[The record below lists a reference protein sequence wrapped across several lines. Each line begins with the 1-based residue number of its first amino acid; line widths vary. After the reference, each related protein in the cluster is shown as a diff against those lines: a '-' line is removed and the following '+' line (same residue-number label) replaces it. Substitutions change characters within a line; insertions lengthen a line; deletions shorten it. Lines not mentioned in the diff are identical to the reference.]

1 MPASRHFLM
10 IFSTIPGD
18 SSTSALL
25 KYTRKLFFH
34 PHFYAIHFPMT
45 QSLQH
50 LPTSLA
56 HLSFSVEIPL
66 HPPDDVQYHRSFFP
80 MQSSPVTPTTISANS
95 GITGSCTAGTFKGNL
110 LAPSASTRRRSQ
122 NRTTFQGFRFR
133 TGNFGC
139 PALCFAA
146 ITYPYCSI
154 SLQSSSVSS
163 ASAKGRS
170 SSHAMWVVVVTIT
183 RFSLSGKFFLP
194 DKKSGWF
201 FLHLL

>member
-1 MPASRHFLM
+1 M
-10 IFSTIPGD
+10 IFSAIPGD

-25 KYTRKLFFH
+25 KYTRKLFSPTFLRN
-34 PHFYAIHFPMT
+34 PFSDDAIFT
-45 QSLQH
+45 
-50 LPTSLA
+50 TSS
-56 HLSFSVEIPL
+56 HITGSSVFFRRNSATSSGRCAIS
-66 HPPDDVQYHRSFFP
+66 QIFFP

-122 NRTTFQGFRFR
+122 KPDNLFRVS
-133 TGNFGC
+133 GSGPEIFGC

-183 RFSLSGKFFLP
+183 RFPCLENFSTR
-194 DKKSGWF
+194 
-201 FLHLL
+201 